1 MGGLLRSACSLGL
14 IFFSTQK
21 SQQTREERQHVTLL
35 QEVPGSGLPKV
46 GALDPEKK
54 NIILISDSAQDRVT
68 SQTGSIVNSSQVAQ
82 LPVNQS
88 VGAGVDSGGRG

>member
-1 MGGLLRSACSLGL
+1 MGVLHRSACSLGL

-21 SQQTREERQHVTLL
+21 RRQTLEERQRVTLL

-46 GALDPEKK
+46 GTIDPERK
-54 NIILISDSAQDRVT
+54 NSILIPDSAQDRVT
-68 SQTGSIVNSSQVAQ
+68 SQTRSTVNSSQVGQ

-88 VGAGVDSGGRG
+88 VGAGVGSGGRG